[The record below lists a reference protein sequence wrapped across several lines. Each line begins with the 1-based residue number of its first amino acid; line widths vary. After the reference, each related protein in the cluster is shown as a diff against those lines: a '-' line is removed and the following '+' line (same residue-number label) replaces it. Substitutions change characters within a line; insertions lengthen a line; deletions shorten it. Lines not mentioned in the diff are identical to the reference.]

1 MMNQPLDNFFREK
14 LEHAHK
20 PAPATAWDR
29 IDTGLEGRQRKG
41 LWLRIAASILIVAA
55 GSFILWPSQ
64 HDAGTQQVA
73 KSKKSTVHGPQ
84 STDSVIEENISQAS
98 PKQQDQE
105 PAMMHAPASPAVA
118 MNPTHPVKPQARK
131 QQSATPVSI
140 DKPRQ
145 AEPEQQPVAYQS
157 YEAQQTITEP
167 EHESVMPVQPVPA
180 PANAVLADN
189 NMEEATETD
198 EAVTLVYS
206 ASEIDEKYLNK
217 EALAKATSAQKK
229 PSTFRKLL
237 DKAYDLKNNQDPMG
251 GLRQKKNEILALS
264 FKSEKRSQNK

>member
-1 MMNQPLDNFFREK
+1 MNQPLDNFFREK

-20 PAPATAWDR
+20 PAPAAAWDR
-29 IDTGLEGRQRKG
+29 IDAGLEGRQRKG
-41 LWLRIAASILIVAA
+41 LWLKIAASILMVAA
-55 GSFILWPSQ
+55 GSFILWPS
-64 HDAGTQQVA
+64 HHSGDTQQVA
-73 KSKKSTVHGPQ
+73 ETKKSTVHGPQ
-84 STDSVIEENISQAS
+84 STASVIAT
-98 PKQQDQE
+98 
-105 PAMMHAPASPAVA
+105 APAVA
-118 MNPTHPVKPQARK
+118 MNPAPKIKPQVKK
-131 QQSATPVSI
+131 QHTAAPVSV

-145 AEPEQQPVAYQS
+145 SEPDQQPVAYQA
-157 YEAQQTITEP
+157 YEAQQAITESEP
-167 EHESVMPVQPVPA
+167 EHEPVMPVQPVPA
-180 PANAVLADN
+180 PANVMLAN
-189 NMEEATETD
+189 NNTEEATETD

-206 ASEIDEKYLNK
+206 ASEIDEKYLDK